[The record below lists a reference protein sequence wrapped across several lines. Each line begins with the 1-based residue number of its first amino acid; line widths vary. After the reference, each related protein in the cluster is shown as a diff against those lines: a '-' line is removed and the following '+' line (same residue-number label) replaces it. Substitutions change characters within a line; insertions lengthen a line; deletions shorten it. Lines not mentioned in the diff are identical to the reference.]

1 VHNRRCSLPQQAPS
15 QTGWVCM
22 LVVMHQAG
30 RCGLRQRNLLILPCH
45 TVMSL
50 LYMRLPCAYLP
61 YARRYPLT
69 AANAA

>member
-1 VHNRRCSLPQQAPS
+1 
-15 QTGWVCM
+15 M